1 LNITDWTNQN
11 YNKLLQAAKNISY
24 NDELSEELLHYSL
37 EQLLIKPNILEI
49 VNSGGCEFY
58 IIRIMLSQWRS
69 TTSPFYK
76 IYRKN
81 LCQID
86 LDSYLERNDVADEI
100 AQSTE
105 QIELTANEIQ
115 LELRNLGWY
124 DQTLFKL
131 YCEDGKTISSLAR
144 ETSIPRTS
152 ISLTINR
159 VKRHIRS
166 KIKPITYE

>member
-1 LNITDWTNQN
+1 MNITDWTNQN

-81 LCQID
+81 VCQIE

-100 AQSTE
+100 AQCTE

-115 LELRNLGWY
+115 SELRNLGWY

>member
-11 YNKLLQAAKNISY
+11 YNKLLTAAKNISY
-24 NDELSEELLHYSL
+24 NDELSQELLHYSL
-37 EQLLIKPNILEI
+37 EQLLTKPNILEI

-58 IIRIMLSQWRS
+58 IIRIMLNQWRS

-76 IYRKN
+76 IYRKDV
-81 LCQID
+81 CQID
-86 LDSYLERNDVADEI
+86 LDSYLSKNDVVDE
-100 AQSTE
+100 APDHSE
-105 QIELTANEIQ
+105 QIDITANEIQ
-115 LELRNLGWY
+115 SELRNLGWY

-131 YCEDGKTISSLAR
+131 YCDEGRTISSISR
-144 ETSIPRTS
+144 ETKIPRTS
-152 ISLTINR
+152 ISLSINR

>member
-1 LNITDWTNQN
+1 MNITDWTNQN

-81 LCQID
+81 VCQID

>member
-1 LNITDWTNQN
+1 MNITDWTNQN

-105 QIELTANEIQ
+105 QIDLTANEIQ

>member
-1 LNITDWTNQN
+1 MNITDWTNQN

-81 LCQID
+81 VCQID

-131 YCEDGKTISSLAR
+131 YCEGGKTISSLAR

>member
-1 LNITDWTNQN
+1 MNITDWTNQN

-81 LCQID
+81 VCQID

-100 AQSTE
+100 AQCTE
-105 QIELTANEIQ
+105 QIELTANQIQ
-115 LELRNLGWY
+115 SELRNLGWY

>member
-105 QIELTANEIQ
+105 QIDLTANEIQ

>member
-1 LNITDWTNQN
+1 MNITDWTNQN

>member
-81 LCQID
+81 VCQID

-131 YCEDGKTISSLAR
+131 YCEGGKTISSLAR

>member
-1 LNITDWTNQN
+1 LTIEDWTNQN
-11 YNKLLQAAKNISY
+11 YLKLLQAAKNISY
-24 NDELSEELLHYSL
+24 NNELSHELLHYSL

-58 IIRIMLSQWRS
+58 LIRIMLSQWRS

-76 IYRKN
+76 IYRKDV
-81 LCQID
+81 CQVE
-86 LDSYLERNDVADEI
+86 LDSYLERNDVVDEV
-100 AQSTE
+100 AEPSE
-105 QIELTANEIQ
+105 QIDLTANEIRA
-115 LELRNLGWY
+115 ELSNLGWY

-131 YCEDGKTISSLAR
+131 YCEDGRTISSISR
-144 ETSIPRTS
+144 ETKIPRTS
-152 ISLTINR
+152 ISLSINR

>member
-1 LNITDWTNQN
+1 MTIEDWTNQN
-11 YNKLLQAAKNISY
+11 YLKLLQAAKNISY
-24 NDELSEELLHYSL
+24 NNELSHELLHYSL

-58 IIRIMLSQWRS
+58 LIRIMLSQWRS

-76 IYRKN
+76 IYRKDV
-81 LCQID
+81 CQVE
-86 LDSYLERNDVADEI
+86 LDSYLERNDVVDEV
-100 AQSTE
+100 AEPSE
-105 QIELTANEIQ
+105 QIDLTANEIRA
-115 LELRNLGWY
+115 ELSNLGWY

-131 YCEDGKTISSLAR
+131 YCEDGRAISSISR
-144 ETSIPRTS
+144 ETKIPRTS
-152 ISLTINR
+152 ISLSINR

>member
-1 LNITDWTNQN
+1 
-11 YNKLLQAAKNISY
+11 
-24 NDELSEELLHYSL
+24 
-37 EQLLIKPNILEI
+37 
-49 VNSGGCEFY
+49 
-58 IIRIMLSQWRS
+58 MLSQWRS

>member
-1 LNITDWTNQN
+1 MNITDWTNQN

-81 LCQID
+81 VCQID

-105 QIELTANEIQ
+105 QIDLTANEIQ

>member
-1 LNITDWTNQN
+1 MNITDWTNQN

-81 LCQID
+81 VCQIE

-100 AQSTE
+100 AQCTE
-105 QIELTANEIQ
+105 QIELTANQIQ
-115 LELRNLGWY
+115 SELRNLGWY

>member
-81 LCQID
+81 VCQID

-105 QIELTANEIQ
+105 QIDLTANEIQ